1 MWCVKGLK
9 GIITTVNITN
19 TGKTLTCNLLLS
31 KFAMFTL
38 THKHAYAN
46 THTVTWLLIYCSLI
60 CQCFSFTLENCNM
73 TICPGLS
80 ILHEGRGNREGF
92 AHQTGSFEPCSE
104 FTSNRWELTFFPF
117 FIQVMRGFGS
127 PTAWHT
133 NDATPPEIPVWSSG
147 DLMKLGMPEGERQ
160 RNKGEEAQT
169 GKQKEEKITSIRWR
183 ALTEKQLEANYRDF
197 TALHPL
203 LAITIL
209 LF

>member
-1 MWCVKGLK
+1 MSSAGETK
-9 GIITTVNITN
+9 
-19 TGKTLTCNLLLS
+19 
-31 KFAMFTL
+31 
-38 THKHAYAN
+38 
-46 THTVTWLLIYCSLI
+46 
-60 CQCFSFTLENCNM
+60 
-73 TICPGLS
+73 
-80 ILHEGRGNREGF
+80 REGF
-92 AHQTGSFEPCSE
+92 ARQTRSFEPCSE

-160 RNKGEEAQT
+160 QNKGEEAQI

-197 TALHPL
+197 TTLHPL

-209 LF
+209 LFFLKLPHACFQVQAAECILPLKSGSTCSCEWTDRTSAFNKWICTLNRAWVYIHYRLQRRCSYTLLK